1 MSKCTKMSV
10 PSRQR
15 RCGEFT
21 DYFELA
27 FFFPQEV
34 YIKSRN
40 DYLQTI
46 LTCSRESNKKKKIAA
61 KRRTHTHPNNEKVPS
76 DMATHTQ
83 THIHTNTTDTHN
95 FMS

>member
-1 MSKCTKMSV
+1 MSKCTRMSV

-21 DYFELA
+21 DYLELA

-46 LTCSRESNKKKKIAA
+46 LTCS
-61 KRRTHTHPNNEKVPS
+61 
-76 DMATHTQ
+76 
-83 THIHTNTTDTHN
+83 
-95 FMS
+95 